1 MAKKILVADDDMFL
15 RELVHDILEREGYEV
30 AEAEDGIRALE
41 YFKAHP
47 DLDLVILDILMPG
60 KNGLSVLKEIHKVS
74 DVPVIM
80 LTALGSM
87 DNELEGFQMGA
98 CDYVSKPFHAKVLL
112 ARVKAALRYKSVSEE
127 TERRLFCCGGL
138 KIDMDSCRVQV
149 DDEEVELT
157 NKEYQLLVYL
167 IENKNMVLTRNQI
180 LEYIW
185 GYDYEG
191 DIRTIDTH
199 IKMLRT
205 DLGRCGALIQTIRGM
220 GYMFREDGL

>member
-15 RELVHDILEREGYEV
+15 RELLHDILERESYEV

-41 YFKAHP
+41 YFKTHP
-47 DLDLVILDILMPG
+47 DPDLVILDILMPG

-87 DNELEGFQMGA
+87 DNELEGFQEGA

-112 ARVKAALRYKSVSEE
+112 ARVKAALKYKRGSED

-138 KIDMDSCRVQV
+138 KIDMDSCQVQV

-185 GYDYEG
+185 GFDYEG